1 MIKRRLWTFL
11 LLCAVA
17 LAPVPGHADDD
28 DKAMDRLRAAVT
40 RGEVLSLSTLQE
52 RLSKAFPGLIV
63 GVEVEE
69 KKGRFIY
76 EFKVLQANGRL
87 LEIEMDA
94 ATAEV
99 LEVEND

>member
-1 MIKRRLWTFL
+1 MIKGRLWTFL
-11 LLCAVA
+11 LLCAIA
-17 LAPVPGHADDD
+17 LAPMPGHADDD
-28 DKAMDRLRAAVT
+28 DKVMDRLRAAVS
-40 RGEVLSLSTLQE
+40 RGEALPLSTLQE
-52 RLSKAFPGLIV
+52 RLSKAFPGQIV
-63 GVEVEE
+63 GVEVED

-94 ATAEV
+94 ASAAV

>member
-1 MIKRRLWTFL
+1 MIKDRLRTFL
-11 LLCAVA
+11 LLSA
-17 LAPVPGHADDD
+17 LALVPLPGHADDD
-28 DKAMDRLRAAVT
+28 GKVMDRLRGAVS
-40 RGEVLSLSTLQE
+40 RGEALPLSTLQD
-52 RLSKAFPGLIV
+52 RLSKAFPGEIV
-63 GVEVEE
+63 GIEVED

-94 ATAEV
+94 ATAAV

>member
-1 MIKRRLWTFL
+1 MIKGRFWTFL
-11 LLCAVA
+11 FLCAIA
-17 LAPVPGHADDD
+17 LAPMPGHADDD
-28 DKAMDRLRAAVT
+28 NKVMDRLRAAVA
-40 RGEVLSLSTLQE
+40 RGEVLSLSVLQE
-52 RLSKAFPGLIV
+52 RLSKAFPGQIV
-63 GVEVEE
+63 GVEVEN

-76 EFKVLQANGRL
+76 EFKVLQPNGRL

>member
-1 MIKRRLWTFL
+1 MKARFWTVL
-11 LLCAVA
+11 LLGAIA
-17 LAPVPGHADDD
+17 LAPVPGHAGDDK
-28 DKAMDRLRAAVT
+28 KAMDRLRAAVA

-52 RLSKAFPGLIV
+52 RLGKAFPGQIV
-63 GVEVEE
+63 SVKIKE

-76 EFKVLQANGRL
+76 EFKVLPADGRL
-87 LEIEMDA
+87 LEIKMDA

>member
-1 MIKRRLWTFL
+1 MIKDWLWTFL
-11 LLCAVA
+11 LLGVIA
-17 LAPVPGHADDD
+17 LAPMPTHADDN
-28 DKAMDRLRAAVT
+28 DKAMDRLRAAVA

-52 RLSKAFPGLIV
+52 RLSKAFPGQIV

-76 EFKVLQANGRL
+76 EFKVLQSNGRL